1 MFGLKTTVIALA
13 TISVAAPSGAN
24 EPGSWRCD
32 DPAVLHPSVT
42 EGIASISTKPS
53 LGNVILEY
61 MKRYD
66 AKVMR
71 AACQAFADGQS
82 SDISCLNGRRDWDE
96 IAASVPDDLIG
107 LPALGQREHLLKI
120 QAEGDGVTDAFG
132 FCKSVGALRD
142 DGFSLEIGDG

>member
-1 MFGLKTTVIALA
+1 MRISLISATTLA
-13 TISVAAPSGAN
+13 AMSFAAASSAN

-32 DPAVLHPSVT
+32 EPAVLHPSVT
-42 EGIASISTKPS
+42 QGIASISTKPS

-71 AACQAFADGQS
+71 SACQAFADGQS
-82 SDISCLNGRRDWDE
+82 SNISCLNGRRDWSA
-96 IAASVPDDLIG
+96 IAASLPDDLIG
-107 LPALGQREHLLKI
+107 LPALAQREHLLKI
-120 QAEGDGVTDAFG
+120 QAEGNGVTEAFE

-142 DGFSLEIGDG
+142 DGFSLQIGDE

>member
-1 MFGLKTTVIALA
+1 MRISLFPAITVAA
-13 TISVAAPSGAN
+13 ISVAAPSGAN

-32 DPAVLHPSVT
+32 EPAVRHSAVK
-42 EGIASISTKPS
+42 EGLASISEKPS
-53 LGNVILEY
+53 LRNVILEY

-82 SDISCLNGRRDWDE
+82 SDISCLNGRRDWGE

-107 LPALGQREHLLKI
+107 LHALGQREHLLKI
-120 QAEGDGVTDAFG
+120 QAEGDGVTEAFE
-132 FCKSVGALRD
+132 FCKSVGALRN
-142 DGFSLEIGDG
+142 DGFSLQIGDG